1 MKAQMSSE
9 QCIEQIGVA
18 KAAHEA
24 DPSDFM
30 KASRVFQTDYIV
42 SKYIRRDN
50 TPENAKY
57 LGYLD
62 ARALYVDF
70 KPISFSA
77 FVDELLDGKATRPYA
92 SKFPK
97 QTK

>member
-1 MKAQMSSE
+1 MSSE
-9 QCIEQIGVA
+9 ECYKQIDKA
-18 KAAHEA
+18 KAGYQVDDSE
-24 DPSDFM
+24 FK
-30 KASRVFQTDYIV
+30 KASQVFQTQYIV

-50 TPENAKY
+50 TLENAKY

-62 ARALYVDF
+62 ARKLYPDF

-92 SKFPK
+92 SKFPA

>member
-1 MKAQMSSE
+1 MSSDE
-9 QCIEQIGVA
+9 CIKQIGEA
-18 KAAHEA
+18 KAGYEA
-24 DPSDFM
+24 DPSDYM
-30 KASRVFQTDYIV
+30 KASRVFQTQYIV
-42 SKYIRRDN
+42 SKYIRKDN

-62 ARALYVDF
+62 ARALYPDF

-77 FVDELLDGKATRPYA
+77 FADELLDGKATRPYA
-92 SKFPK
+92 NKFPN

>member
-1 MKAQMSSE
+1 MSNE
-9 QCIEQIGVA
+9 ECIKQIDKA
-18 KAAHEA
+18 KAAHKA
-24 DPSDFM
+24 DPSDSM
-30 KASRVFQTDYIV
+30 KTSKVFQTEYIV

-50 TPENAKY
+50 TLENAKY

-62 ARALYVDF
+62 ARALYPNF

-77 FVDELLDGKATRPYA
+77 FVDELLDGKAARPYA

-97 QTK
+97 QLK